1 MIEAPVDNAELP
13 NVQNAN
19 LNNDNE
25 QRIQS
30 EPSPSVNL
38 DHETVPPFSHS
49 GEGDE
54 DSRLPTIALLRT
66 FILSFFSSLIPETP
80 AV

>member
-1 MIEAPVDNAELP
+1 MIEVDNAELA

-19 LNNDNE
+19 PVNDNE
-25 QRIQS
+25 QRIQND
-30 EPSPSVNL
+30 PSPSVNV
-38 DHETVPPFSHS
+38 DNETAASFSPS
-49 GEGDE
+49 GEQDE
-54 DSRLPTIALLRT
+54 NSRLPTIALLRT